1 MLKLED
7 FKAAKKRVDEV
18 ILPTH
23 LIHSDAFSEECGNDV
38 YIKPENLQKTGSF
51 KIRGAC
57 NKISNLTDEEK
68 AKGLEEN
75 IVAIDGIAT
84 ITNKS
89 NKVTNLTKDQLAKIY
104 TGQITNWKDLGG
116 QDEAIVVIG
125 REAGSGTRGAF
136 EELLGIEDQCQY
148 AQELNE
154 TGAVLAKVAKTSGS
168 IGYVS
173 LDVLAD
179 TISPL
184 QLDGVEPS
192 EKTVKDGSYALQ
204 RPFVMATNGKISEQ
218 SKQVQAV
225 FDFINSDDGQK
236 IIEKVGLVTPNK

>member
-1 MLKLED
+1 MRKP
-7 FKAAKKRVDEV
+7 KKE
-18 ILPTH
+18 IH
-23 LIHSDAFSEECGNDV
+23 LTS
-38 YIKPENLQKTGSF
+38 Y
-51 KIRGAC
+51 
-57 NKISNLTDEEK
+57 
-68 AKGLEEN
+68 
-75 IVAIDGIAT
+75 
-84 ITNKS
+84 
-89 NKVTNLTKDQLAKIY
+89 
-104 TGQITNWKDLGG
+104 
-116 QDEAIVVIG
+116 
-125 REAGSGTRGAF
+125 

-173 LDVLAD
+173 LDVLDD

-225 FDFINSDDGQK
+225 FDFINSDAGQK
-236 IIEKVGLVTPNK
+236 IIKKVGLVTPNK